1 MAKKKTQRRKTNS
14 LLSPFSPSNLIY
26 LKETLDKH
34 RALFTKKRREFKE
47 LATQFSNEKDMHK
60 HMLIQEKRR
69 RQTVRSTYKQR
80 FSDLKEHIWEVH
92 GIPEF
97 APKEVKLLKNKAIV
111 PSEKINRMEAIKER
125 LVEEVRII
133 NEIEATKQKP
143 NFIRISEEQEKMLF
157 STNTATNVIAG
168 AGSGKSTTLILRVIL
183 LHKHMDIPFD
193 KITVCTFTV
202 ESRREF
208 IDSLIARLRQFGQE
222 LSYNDARAVVRTFH
236 SLAYEIHNK
245 LGNKSRS
252 LLFEFKSQKPA
263 DDDPYGVNIENL
275 MQPQEGN
282 AEQTNSEEVSEKLV
296 LMVTLYKELYTENR
310 SFRQVINKLF
320 KYSLEGERR
329 RALEN
334 KKDVSDKCDWI
345 RGYEQTYIEYCSQYW
360 QQRHSEILNRMSKY
374 LVTSNETE
382 KVILSD
388 KTFHFQY
395 HYHLPKTN
403 AKICLSVKNKVLQ
416 KNKVTFG
423 EKKQVASVV
432 EYYRRI
438 VLLNGS
444 ANYYLVDDIK
454 TLLCFLSY
462 EEFEL
467 ERYVD
472 TIPVPDFSY
481 VCEGD
486 LPAKSDNRI
495 DSLLVSEFSKL
506 IDFSYSIGKPLY
518 ALSEKQ
524 LNLFSNAGSKVT
536 ESDQLFLKL
545 ARFFHASWINR
556 LKSKQLTTFDDVFH
570 RFGTPSDI
578 EYNKLDI
585 RLLGK
590 LQHLLIDEFQDI
602 SPLIAKFL
610 NELKKQL
617 HQNQII
623 QDGTLISV
631 GDDNQSIYGWRGSSP
646 QYILNYKSCFDLSH
660 DEHPVKLESNYRCSS
675 KVLNL
680 GARVLAKL
688 PESAKSDKK
697 IKHARPDADTPL
709 SCVELHPP
717 IINKKNQSAINF
729 ELAAQLLEV
738 EANKP
743 EITPDNPIYLLC
755 TTRRLTKKSS
765 NQTWYA
771 AIERLKKQEKIKV
784 LTVHA
789 SKGLEAQTVFLV
801 GDAVPPNR
809 HPIRDVLCQIANI
822 KGGYTRMQTEEKY
835 RVAYVG
841 VTRAKNKLFW
851 FAESLES
858 KNNLLASLFP
868 KSIN

>member
-14 LLSPFSPSNLIY
+14 LLSSFSPSNLIY
-26 LKETLDKH
+26 LKETLDDH
-34 RALFTKKRREFKE
+34 RSRFTIKRREFKE
-47 LATQFSNEKDMHK
+47 LATQFKNEKDIHN
-60 HMLIQEKRR
+60 HMLIEEKRR

-111 PSEKINRMEAIKER
+111 PSEKINRMEAIKEKFT
-125 LVEEVRII
+125 EEVRLI
-133 NEIEATKQKP
+133 NEVEATKQKP
-143 NFIRISEEQEKMLF
+143 NFIHISKEQEKMLF

-202 ESRREF
+202 ESKREF
-208 IDSLIARLRQFGQE
+208 IDSLITRLRQFGQE

-245 LGNKSRS
+245 LGNKSKS
-252 LLFEFKSQKPA
+252 LLYDFKSQKPA
-263 DDDPYGVNIENL
+263 DDDSYGVNIENL
-275 MQPQEGN
+275 MQPQED
-282 AEQTNSEEVSEKLV
+282 NSEEVSEKLE
-296 LMVTLYKELYTENR
+296 LMVRLYKELYTEKGL
-310 SFRQVINKLF
+310 FRQAINKLF
-320 KYSLEGERR
+320 KSSLEVERQL
-329 RALEN
+329 ALDN
-334 KKDVSDKCDWI
+334 KECVGKICGWI
-345 RGYEQTYIEYCSQYW
+345 RDYENTYIEFCSNYW
-360 QQRHSEILNRMSKY
+360 QQRHPEILNRMSKY
-374 LVTSNETE
+374 LVTSNQTE
-382 KVILSD
+382 IVKISE
-388 KTFHFQY
+388 KTFQFQY
-395 HYHLPKTN
+395 HYYLPKSN
-403 AKICLSVKNKVLQ
+403 AKICLSVKNNTLRKSEY
-416 KNKVTFG
+416 TFG
-423 EKKQVASVV
+423 EKKQAVSKV

-438 VLLNGS
+438 VLLDGS
-444 ANYYLVDDIK
+444 ANYYLVDDINK
-454 TLLCFLSY
+454 LLCFLSD

-486 LPAKSDNRI
+486 FPAKSDNRI

-518 ALSEKQ
+518 TLSAKQ
-524 LNLFSNAGSKVT
+524 LNLFCNKGSKVT

-545 ARFFHASWINR
+545 AYFFHKSWISR
-556 LKSKQLTTFDDVFH
+556 LESKQLTTFDDVFH

-602 SPLIAKFL
+602 SPIIAKFL

-617 HQNQII
+617 HQNQLIK
-623 QDGTLISV
+623 DGTLMSV

-660 DEHPVKLESNYRCSS
+660 DEQAVKLESNYRCSS

-680 GARVLAKL
+680 GAKILDKL
-688 PESAKSDKK
+688 PKSAKSDKK

-717 IINKKNQSAINF
+717 ILKKKNKSAINF
-729 ELAAQLLEV
+729 ELATQLLQN

-743 EITPDNPIYLLC
+743 EITPNNPIYLLC
-755 TTRRLTKKSS
+755 ISRRLTKKKSS
-765 NQTWYA
+765 PTWYA
-771 AIERLKKQEKIKV
+771 AIERLKKQKKVKV

-789 SKGLEAQTVFLV
+789 SKGLEAQTVFFV
-801 GDAVPPNR
+801 GDAVPPNS

-841 VTRAKNKLFW
+841 VTRAKNRLFW

-858 KNNLLASLFP
+858 KSNLLASLFP
-868 KSIN
+868 KNVN